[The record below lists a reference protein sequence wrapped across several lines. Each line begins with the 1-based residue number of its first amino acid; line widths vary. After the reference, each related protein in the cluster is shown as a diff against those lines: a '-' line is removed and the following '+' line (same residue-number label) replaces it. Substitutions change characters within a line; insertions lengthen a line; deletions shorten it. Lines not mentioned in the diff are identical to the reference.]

1 MDALMR
7 NDWPEENSGIQTAFA
22 FAMPLRVDEMLAGQ
36 YKALALSAEVWGMA
50 LQHPCGLPTFGFQAR
65 APVSAA
71 RAWDAHPHF
80 VSVEQFVLLLREPM
94 YAPLLNCTHWELA
107 SPMVFH
113 GKGDLKA
120 LQAVKVTS
128 GRAQGGERLHTYTFC
143 LEKVASGAY
152 KDCWMVVGMRV
163 GDYANV

>member
-1 MDALMR
+1 MPPTAVVRVQMDALMR
-7 NDWPEENSGIQTAFA
+7 IDWPEENAGIQTAFA

-36 YKALALSAEVWGMA
+36 
-50 LQHPCGLPTFGFQAR
+50 AR
-65 APVSAA
+65 SPVSAA
-71 RAWDAHPHF
+71 RAWDAHPQF